1 LDVEARATRLE
12 RATHSVDS
20 GDYKKALTE
29 LWYAE
34 AEHRGEE
41 RELQEALSLATA
53 VADKTKS
60 RVGREAETLVST
72 LKAGIGHARRLPI
85 AAETKL
91 RPDVPE
97 EQPWRGIW
105 AVSLAAINVLGF
117 LVVLASPDDEIT
129 IPLSFLIGFAPVVSW
144 WPRWRDHGD
153 RSCHRQEAQQPPI
166 GHRGTGSGLGSLRRA
181 CHLHQPWRIVGARVV
196 CYH

>member
-1 LDVEARATRLE
+1 MDVEARATRLK
-12 RATHSVDS
+12 RAARSVES

-41 RELQEALSLATA
+41 RELQKALSLATA
-53 VADKTKS
+53 VADKTKG

-72 LKAGIGHARRLPI
+72 LKADIGHAKRLPI

-91 RPDVPE
+91 TPDVPE
-97 EQPWRGIW
+97 EEPWRGLW

-117 LVVLASPDDEIT
+117 LIVLASPDDDILPT
-129 IPLSFLIGFAPVVSW
+129 GFLIGFALW
-144 WPRWRDHGD
+144 FLG
-153 RSCHRQEAQQPPI
+153 
-166 GHRGTGSGLGSLRRA
+166 GLGAVIMGIAAVTDMRRSNRRLGIVALAAVLGLFVGLVVFISL
-181 CHLHQPWRIVGARVV
+181 GG
-196 CYH
+196 